1 MSDNGTYAALS
12 SVPII
17 CKVYRP
23 PPKVTL
29 PSSFYDLVSP
39 ASIQRR
45 RGGYD
50 FQAEKNILKEAERYT
65 QQLVKQATA
74 RQEKLDKLDADR
86 REWEKRQAPG
96 LAADGRIMQPTAAIA
111 AVSSASSSPLP
122 PASDAL
128 TAAANSSNQPRMP
141 TPSSL
146 ASEHSGTPSPSCNGS
161 SLASRPLLQEPAPV
175 KKKGGLDYL
184 EFEQGLPPPDP
195 WRTQDDDDDLRMLKE
210 VMSTPDPHPTATAIS
225 DRSRASSPTKPS
237 LKEAVLGH
245 AGDAVS
251 RARALVAN
259 LAQHV
264 PAVPVLPQKST
275 SLHTSNTVAKPGSGI
290 PSSSRKTASMQYPVL
305 PGIADGGLHSVHYSR
320 STESPIDTESP
331 HGLSPTTKET
341 FLKMTQMGFSREAVD
356 RGMRQYGLDEKKILD
371 FAIAFDEHRRS
382 GFSGDDV
389 QLAISLFNHDARK
402 EHDFLVAYTALVD
415 FGFPKRR
422 IQEALVLKN
431 NDKEQALEYLVSA
444 QGTGR

>member
-12 SVPII
+12 GVPVV

-29 PSSFYDLVSP
+29 PPSFYDLVSN
-39 ASIQRR
+39 ASTERR
-45 RGGYD
+45 RGRYD
-50 FQAEKNILKEAERYT
+50 FQVEKGVLEEAERFA
-65 QQLVKQATA
+65 QQLAKQAAA
-74 RQEKLDKLDADR
+74 RQEKLDKLSADR

-96 LAADGRIMQPTAAIA
+96 LATDGRIMQPTAVT
-111 AVSSASSSPLP
+111 AVSTSPLP
-122 PASDAL
+122 PA
-128 TAAANSSNQPRMP
+128 AASEGLAASSQPRMA

-146 ASEHSGTPSPSCNGS
+146 ASDHSVSPSPSRAGS
-161 SLASRPLLQEPAPV
+161 SATSHPRLQEAAPV

-195 WRTQDDDDDLRMLKE
+195 WRTEDDDDDLRMLKE
-210 VMSTPDPHPTATAIS
+210 VMSAPDPHPTSTATAE
-225 DRSRASSPTKPS
+225 RTRATSPTKHT

-251 RARALVAN
+251 RARALVAT

-264 PAVPVLPQKST
+264 PAVPSPPSKAAD
-275 SLHTSNTVAKPGSGI
+275 LHTSATVGAT
-290 PSSSRKTASMQYPVL
+290 SSTSRKAASMQYPVL
-305 PGIADGGLHSVHYSR
+305 PGIANGGLQSVHQNR
-320 STESPIDTESP
+320 STESPVDIHSSQ
-331 HGLSPTTKET
+331 GFSPTTKET

-356 RGMRQYGLDEKKILD
+356 RGIKQYGLNEKKILD

-389 QLAISLFNHDARK
+389 ELAVSLFNHDARK
-402 EHDFLVAYTALVD
+402 EREFLVAYTALVD

-431 NDKEQALEYLVSA
+431 NDKEQALEYLVGS